1 MLWSSWWVVLAF
13 ASAWRW
19 RVVVASA
26 FAFVWGKAVAVELSW
41 SHCVDGV
48 SRWLLCAVVRL
59 QSLTCVV
66 ELVVTVLVE
75 VE

>member
-1 MLWSSWWVVLAF
+1 MRLAF
-13 ASAWRW
+13 ASARW
-19 RVVVASA
+19 WCMVVASA
-26 FAFVWGKAVAVELSW
+26 FAFVWGKAFAVELAW
-41 SHCVDGV
+41 SHCVDGA